1 MSLTPSTLQIWRHRY
16 FRHLNFIIFN
26 LLALSHLFSLHAIK
40 LDVVFDQFRLSDKL
54 RSSADP
60 INDFGVIHVA
70 DPDTWLLWN
79 IEEFGYLER
88 QVMKLHRL
96 RGAEVGVKMLENK
109 ANRSNKY
116 LKSFGSNKDK
126 FRVPIYVMMQDPACE
141 NWNFN

>member
-1 MSLTPSTLQIWRHRY
+1 
-16 FRHLNFIIFN
+16 
-26 LLALSHLFSLHAIK
+26 
-40 LDVVFDQFRLSDKL
+40 
-54 RSSADP
+54 
-60 INDFGVIHVA
+60 
-70 DPDTWLLWN
+70 
-79 IEEFGYLER
+79 
-88 QVMKLHRL
+88 MKLHRL